1 MPARTATATE
11 FSEGQRTTLCEA
23 EAANG
28 CEERRALSRVLAS
41 RHFNKAP
48 LLSAFL
54 SYVCEASLADENIRI
69 TEQNI
74 GVRVFRRPSDYDP
87 GLDNIVRNYA
97 RQLRR
102 RLDGYYADEGRGETC
117 VIDMPRGGYAA
128 IFRHRPVESF
138 SVVSPMPAAFK
149 VETEDGSEQ
158 QVVSNSA
165 IDAPRTFTRNRK
177 ADLIALTFC
186 VTALCG
192 ASGFAVWHFDHIPAK
207 SPLYRLWS
215 QIFQADRDTVVV
227 PADVGF
233 VILQQLNNR
242 TYNLAEYESW
252 SRVEPYDHVYMSF
265 LKAQK
270 YTSMLDLDTVSRL
283 QQLPEAVAS
292 RFLIRAPRSLS
303 TEDLNND
310 NVILIGSNYSDP
322 WMEFFERSLNFHFVN
337 QPQAGR
343 FWIENTHPKA
353 GEAAIYENKTRNM
366 THETYGVIA
375 LLGNLSKSGHVLI
388 IEGLDGPGTEA
399 AVGLLLQRDPM
410 RGILQQATR
419 PDGSLGNFEIL
430 LAATSVD
437 NRATGTHIVAERYY
451 P

>member
-1 MPARTATATE
+1 
-11 FSEGQRTTLCEA
+11 
-23 EAANG
+23 
-28 CEERRALSRVLAS
+28 LSRVLAS

-69 TEQNI
+69 SEQSI
-74 GVRVFRRPSDYDP
+74 GVRVFRRPADYDP
-87 GLDNIVRNYA
+87 GQDNIVRNYA

-102 RLDGYYADEGRGETC
+102 RLDGYYLDEGRMETC
-117 VIDMPRGGYAA
+117 LIDMPKGGYSV
-128 IFRHRPVESF
+128 IFKRRSPESRSGVGSDVQPPF
-138 SVVSPMPAAFK
+138 EVDSDARSEEQNESNRLEVS
-149 VETEDGSEQ
+149 G
-158 QVVSNSA
+158 A
-165 IDAPRTFTRNRK
+165 IDAVQGKKSR
-177 ADLIALTFC
+177 LITLALWA
-186 VTALCG
+186 VALCCG
-192 ASGFAVWHFDHIPAK
+192 CAFAVWHLDHRLAE
-207 SPLYRLWS
+207 SPLHRLWS

-242 TYNLAEYESW
+242 TYSLAEYESW
-252 SRVEPYDHVYMSF
+252 SPVEQYDHVYMSF
-265 LKAQK
+265 LKAQR

-283 QQLPEAVAS
+283 QELPEVVSS
-292 RFLIRAPRSLS
+292 RFMTRAPRSLT

-310 NVILIGSNYSDP
+310 NVILLGSIYSNP
-322 WMEFFERSLNFHFVN
+322 WMEVFERNLNFHFVN

-343 FWIENTHPKA
+343 FWVQNTHPMG
-353 GEAAIYENKTRNM
+353 GEEATYENKTRNM

-399 AVGLLLQRDPM
+399 AVGLLLQGDSM
-410 RGILQQATR
+410 RRVLHRATR
-419 PDGSLGNFEIL
+419 SDGTLGNFEVLI
-430 LAATSVD
+430 AATSVD
-437 NRATGTHIVAERYY
+437 TRATGTYIVAERYY